1 MRVKLWCLLASWLG
15 LLVPQQLMSQ
25 TPPHPATDWRNPPPS
40 APAGNPLIGLLI
52 IAGIT
57 LIAIFII
64 WLVSR
69 ADDTSPS

>member
-1 MRVKLWCLLASWLG
+1 MRLKFWYLLASLVG
-15 LLVPQQLMSQ
+15 LLLPQQVMSQ
-25 TPPHPATDWRNPPPS
+25 NPTPSTAWRDPPPS

-64 WLVSR
+64 WLISR

>member
-1 MRVKLWCLLASWLG
+1 RSSAASD
-15 LLVPQQLMSQ
+15 VYKRQPQQVMSQ
-25 TPPHPATDWRNPPPS
+25 NPTPSTAWRGPPPS

-64 WLVSR
+64 WLISR